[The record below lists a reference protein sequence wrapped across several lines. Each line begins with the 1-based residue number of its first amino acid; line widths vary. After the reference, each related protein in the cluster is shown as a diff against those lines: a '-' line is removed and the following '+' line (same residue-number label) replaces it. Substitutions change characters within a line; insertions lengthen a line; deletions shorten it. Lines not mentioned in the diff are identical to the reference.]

1 MLGSWSG
8 IIRSH
13 RIRGWQE
20 VRLSIKSEF
29 AETNNL
35 VVDLRALIRGFRTPA
50 LCGTVVRDAGAGVRK
65 PPKEETAGRKGAVW
79 LAAIYGD
86 LRIADATRAS
96 ARRPVER
103 RPIGGRNE
111 GDPVRW

>member
-8 IIRSH
+8 IARSH

-35 VVDLRALIRGFRTPA
+35 VVDFRALIRGFRTA
-50 LCGTVVRDAGAGVRK
+50 CFR
-65 PPKEETAGRKGAVW
+65 
-79 LAAIYGD
+79 AAILPKGS
-86 LRIADATRAS
+86 LTWNGS
-96 ARRPVER
+96 
-103 RPIGGRNE
+103 GRNRAGCFARVAE
-111 GDPVRW
+111 RKQTFGSGPMPFDISGVALTGRAYYP

>member
-35 VVDLRALIRGFRTPA
+35 VVDFRALIRGFRTPA
-50 LCGTVVRDAGAGVRK
+50 RCGRSCG
-65 PPKEETAGRKGAVW
+65 
-79 LAAIYGD
+79 
-86 LRIADATRAS
+86 
-96 ARRPVER
+96 
-103 RPIGGRNE
+103 IGGRRSKASQGGNRGE
-111 GDPVRW
+111 DGARLASATMGI